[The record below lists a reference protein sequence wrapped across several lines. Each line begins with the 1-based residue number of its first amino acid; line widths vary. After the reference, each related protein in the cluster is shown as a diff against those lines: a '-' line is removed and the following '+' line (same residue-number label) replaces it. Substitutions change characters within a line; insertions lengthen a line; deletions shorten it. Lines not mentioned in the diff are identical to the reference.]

1 MLTIGLPFSAIAS
14 KSEQVFENVLVETV
28 KDISARI
35 YAHMKKHCVGTIG
48 PPDFACIAHSFVH
61 GDAEID
67 DAIHNDSEE
76 PDEVYDVD
84 MDEDVP
90 PSIVATKNKVIPAI
104 YKVNF
109 LS

>member
-1 MLTIGLPFSAIAS
+1 
-14 KSEQVFENVLVETV
+14 
-28 KDISARI
+28 
-35 YAHMKKHCVGTIG
+35 MKKHCVGTIG
-48 PPDFACIAHSFVH
+48 PPNFACIAHSFVH

-76 PDEVYDVD
+76 PAEVYDVD

-90 PSIVATKNKVIPAI
+90 SSTVATKNKVIPAI